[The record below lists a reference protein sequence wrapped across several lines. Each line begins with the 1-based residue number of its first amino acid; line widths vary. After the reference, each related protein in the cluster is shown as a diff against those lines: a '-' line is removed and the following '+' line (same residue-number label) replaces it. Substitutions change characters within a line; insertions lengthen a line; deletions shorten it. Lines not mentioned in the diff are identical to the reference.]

1 MGFFKVM
8 WGRGKS
14 PETVSRE
21 DFTRTIVE
29 YDRHLE
35 ELDEA
40 VHALRGDPEEGEDAR
55 QRERG

>member
-1 MGFFKVM
+1 MGFFKM
-8 WGRGKS
+8 IWGPGRPAES
-14 PETVSRE
+14 VSRE
-21 DFTRTIVE
+21 QFDQTVSE

-40 VHALRGDPEEGEDAR
+40 VHALRGDPSEGEDAR